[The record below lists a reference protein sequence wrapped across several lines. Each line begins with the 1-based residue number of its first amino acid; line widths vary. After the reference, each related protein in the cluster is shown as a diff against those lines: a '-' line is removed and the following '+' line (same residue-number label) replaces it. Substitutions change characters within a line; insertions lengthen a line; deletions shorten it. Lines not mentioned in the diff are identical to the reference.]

1 MFLYT
6 AGSIL
11 GRYELLL
18 PLAQGGMAEVWAAR
32 LHGTRGF
39 TKLVAI
45 KMIRKGAMDDTQL
58 EQMFLDEA
66 QIASQIQHPNV
77 ISTLE
82 LGEQDGTL
90 FLVMEWADAEPL
102 SYLLKETAES
112 GGIPV
117 PIGVNIIAQACRG
130 LHRAHELSDHDGN
143 LLGVVHR
150 DISPQNVLVTYLG
163 TAKLVDFGIAK
174 ATQRSSSMTE
184 DGQVRGKLAY
194 MSPEQARGEP
204 LDRRTDIFAMGTLLY
219 VLTTGQHPFKG
230 SHPGETLANLIS
242 PTPVLPPW
250 RHNPSYPQAL
260 VPVVVK
266 ALHKNKDLRF
276 GTAEEMLDALEQA
289 MPETKGSDGEV
300 ARFLARTCAA
310 RGDARRRHIRTAGEV
325 LDRNAEELGAAS
337 QNPSSLSAVYLG
349 RSATHT
355 NTLPSSQ
362 QNPTQHA
369 VPVIEFSPK
378 RSKRGMFAGAA
389 LLAGGALL
397 GILITQGSDI
407 PAGGAAAASPRP
419 FDASLDESGRADPS
433 PPSSAA
439 VKSSAALA
447 ADAGSS
453 SDEAALAERTDK
465 GLAGESTPA
474 RAGKRPVKPTVR
486 QVVTPGSRGASQAS
500 PKTAV
505 SAKTEKPAAPPPPAQ
520 APKVDSWDPDV
531 FGGRL

>member
-39 TKLVAI
+39 TKLVAV

-66 QIASQIQHPNV
+66 QLASQIQHPNV

-90 FLVMEWADAEPL
+90 FLAMEWADAEPL

-117 PIGVNIIAQACRG
+117 PVGVNIIAQACRG
-130 LHRAHELSDHDGN
+130 LHRAHELCDPDGN

-150 DISPQNVLVTYLG
+150 DISPQNVLVTYMG
-163 TAKLVDFGIAK
+163 TTKLVDFGIAK

-204 LDRRTDIFAMGTLLY
+204 LDRRTDIFAMGILLY

-242 PTPVLPPW
+242 PTPIMPPW
-250 RHNPSYPQAL
+250 RHDPAYPQAL

-266 ALHKNKDLRF
+266 ALQKNREKRF
-276 GTAEEMLDALEQA
+276 ETAEEMLDALELA
-289 MPETKGSDGEV
+289 VPDAKGIDGEV
-300 ARFLARTCAA
+300 AKFLARTCGP
-310 RGDARRRHIRTAGEV
+310 RGEARRRHIRTAGEV
-325 LDRNAEELGAAS
+325 LDRNAEELGVVS

-349 RSATHT
+349 RTATHT
-355 NTLPSSQ
+355 NTMPSSQ
-362 QNPTQHA
+362 RTPPLQE
-369 VPVIEFSPK
+369 VPSVALQAKPAK
-378 RSKRGMFAGAA
+378 RRYMAPLA
-389 LLAGGALL
+389 LVAGGALSW
-397 GILITQGSDI
+397 LIFTQGQGSE
-407 PAGGAAAASPRP
+407 PSAASPVP
-419 FDASLDESGRADPS
+419 AAVGQTDSVAKDGQS
-433 PPSSAA
+433 PPVLTESEARTHLAIELGDAGTSDLSAEPRARAPKAKSTKANRAKVVTRQAKAPTRVRAATGVEPGASRSAA
-439 VKSSAALA
+439 PKSS
-447 ADAGSS
+447 G
-453 SDEAALAERTDK
+453 
-465 GLAGESTPA
+465 PA
-474 RAGKRPVKPTVR
+474 
-486 QVVTPGSRGASQAS
+486 
-500 PKTAV
+500 PKTAQ
-505 SAKTEKPAAPPPPAQ
+505 P
-520 APKVDSWDPDV
+520 PKVDSWDPDV